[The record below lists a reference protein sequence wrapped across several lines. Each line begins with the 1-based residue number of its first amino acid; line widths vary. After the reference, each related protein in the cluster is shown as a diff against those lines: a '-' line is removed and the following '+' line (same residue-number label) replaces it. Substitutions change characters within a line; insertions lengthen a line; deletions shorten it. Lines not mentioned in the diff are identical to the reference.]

1 MAVTCICAV
10 EQKSG
15 AHGALGP
22 SILALCLPELC
33 RIEPARAKPL
43 SEQLR
48 LGCALGSA
56 ARTHVA

>member
-33 RIEPARAKPL
+33 RIEPARAKPH
-43 SEQLR
+43 SEKLQ

-56 ARTHVA
+56 ARAHVA